1 MLASQS
7 QLQGRALP
15 SHSLMSSGWD
25 RTCGDSERAADA
37 KSWNTG
43 RCFWHATSS
52 VSANALNARPSGHNG
67 RPVARTRAVVFATA
81 INTDSSSS
89 ARRDFGYVG
98 TCRNMGWDALQTQCQ
113 PSSDVAERLIA
124 RDVHG
129 VEVFHG
135 NGCLCPR
142 LCTSPR
148 GARISVQLWS
158 RIDCPRLQVVRRN
171 HFGCETVLRA
181 SSQRAK
187 ISSIVPVNIITFLG
201 RSPRTAQLRLRL
213 CCTIQSHL
221 GCGEH
226 PLGDISMR

>member
-1 MLASQS
+1 MGAPI
-7 QLQGRALP
+7 G
-15 SHSLMSSGWD
+15 
-25 RTCGDSERAADA
+25 
-37 KSWNTG
+37 
-43 RCFWHATSS
+43 CFWHATSS

-113 PSSDVAERLIA
+113 PSSDVAEWLIA

-135 NGCLCPR
+135 NGRLCPR

-158 RIDCPRLQVVRRN
+158 RIDCPRLRRN
-171 HFGCETVLRA
+171 HILAVKQSVKLRNSDFSWKVATNGSVTFTFVLHDSVA
-181 SSQRAK
+181 SR
-187 ISSIVPVNIITFLG
+187 VW
-201 RSPRTAQLRLRL
+201 
-213 CCTIQSHL
+213 
-221 GCGEH
+221 
-226 PLGDISMR
+226 